1 MVSFIIPVRDD
12 AARLKRCLGSIT
24 RDDMAGLS
32 EILVVDNGSTD
43 DSIAVSR
50 AEGARVIVVPEGRV
64 ARLRNEGSS
73 AARGDLLA
81 FVDADH
87 ELGAGWLSAALET
100 MQPPDVGAAGALYLA
115 PRDGTWVQ
123 RMYGALRGRT
133 VGRSE
138 AHWLGSG
145 NLIVRRKAFEALGGF
160 DVTLESCEDVDLCE
174 RLRGAGW
181 RLLADERLISI
192 HHGDPA
198 SLTKLFRAERWRGRD
213 NLTITLRH
221 GLTLRDVPSVVVP
234 VVIALSA
241 GVAACAAIAVPF
253 AGGRA
258 VVVLAG
264 SVGAILAFC
273 GLRGLR
279 VAASG
284 GARTFISLLQAFAV
298 GATYELARAAA
309 VVTRASHHRNRAV
322 SLQTLQAPL
331 R

>member
-1 MVSFIIPVRDD
+1 MVSFIVPVRND
-12 AARLKRCLGSIT
+12 AARLQRCLVSIARNGT
-24 RDDMAGLS
+24 AGLS

-43 DSIAVSR
+43 DSVAVAR
-50 AEGARVIVVPEGRV
+50 AAGAKVIVVPEGRV
-64 ARLRNEGSS
+64 ARLRNEGSI
-73 AARGDLLA
+73 ATRGDFLA

-100 MQPPDVGAAGALYLA
+100 MQPADVGAAGALYVS
-115 PRDGTWVQ
+115 PPDGTWVQ

-133 VGRSE
+133 AGRTE
-138 AHWLGSG
+138 TRWLGSG

-174 RLRGAGW
+174 RLRSAGW
-181 RLLADERLISI
+181 RLLADERLLSV

-221 GLTLRDVPSVVVP
+221 GLTLRDIPSVVAP
-234 VVIALSA
+234 VVIVASVAIAAL
-241 GVAACAAIAVPF
+241 AAIAVPF

-258 VVVLAG
+258 VVALAWCIA
-264 SVGAILAFC
+264 AILAFC
-273 GLRGLR
+273 GIRGLR

-284 GARTFISLLQAFAV
+284 RVRSLVSLLQAFAV

-309 VVTRASHHRNRAV
+309 VVSRASHHRDRAV
-322 SLQTLQAPL
+322 SLRTLQAPL